1 MPSSSGLSFA
11 DSLIP
16 AQRTGFYERHKLLAV
31 GMILAVFFLPFV
43 GLFAEGLF
51 GVAAGVSTSVAA
63 YYLAPYIVT
72 KVLK

>member
-11 DSLIP
+11 DSLTP
-16 AQRTGFYERHKLLAV
+16 AQRTGFYERHKLLGV

-43 GLFAEGLF
+43 GLFAGGLF
-51 GVAAGVSTSVAA
+51 GVAAGVSMSVAA